1 MRCTFVTVCVSVG
14 LLAAGAAAQ
23 AAPACAPVALNS
35 LQIADLTVTEAKPVA
50 AAPETPAHC
59 AVLGTVVTRGDGAPE
74 GLARFSLQLPNE
86 WHQRFLFVGVG
97 GNAGTLQPSA
107 NGVDRAQALKKG
119 YAVAITD
126 TGHVGDGTSANWV
139 RNPDGSVDQAKVT
152 DFLFRA
158 AHNVTVAGKAFTQAY
173 YASPVRRSFFD
184 GCSTGGRMALAAA
197 MHYPDDYNGI
207 ISGDP
212 AMDFNLNL
220 ARLAIQK
227 TILSRPESYIPPE
240 TLAAIDA
247 RITAQCDALDGAK
260 DGLVQNPA
268 RCPIKP
274 EELQCRASQTGDC
287 LTAAQTELFR
297 AYITPLRDGH
307 GKVAYPGWP
316 VAHLV
321 GPQGASFYT
330 FGRVAPNTAAQAPWG
345 SDEHSA
351 PRGWRLGTEALTDWL
366 GYGPSATIMSADID
380 VTKRTVSD
388 ELLTRTRSIMGAG
401 EGTDPAKLQ
410 PFIARG
416 GKLILY
422 HGASDPSISAERT
435 TMFYE
440 DLAAAL
446 KGMEKAQQ
454 SVRLFL
460 VPGMHH
466 CGGGAGP
473 DQFDTLST
481 LEAWVERGQAP
492 AAIPAKTRPDAPVQ
506 RALPLCPYP
515 QQARY
520 SGKGETGDAANWSCK
535 DAGKQRL
542 PSR

>member
-1 MRCTFVTVCVSVG
+1 
-14 LLAAGAAAQ
+14 
-23 AAPACAPVALNS
+23 
-35 LQIADLTVTEAKPVA
+35 
-50 AAPETPAHC
+50 
-59 AVLGTVVTRGDGAPE
+59 
-74 GLARFSLQLPNE
+74 
-86 WHQRFLFVGVG
+86 
-97 GNAGTLQPSA
+97 
-107 NGVDRAQALKKG
+107 
-119 YAVAITD
+119 
-126 TGHVGDGTSANWV
+126 
-139 RNPDGSVDQAKVT
+139 
-152 DFLFRA
+152 
-158 AHNVTVAGKAFTQAY
+158 
-173 YASPVRRSFFD
+173 
-184 GCSTGGRMALAAA
+184 
-197 MHYPDDYNGI
+197 
-207 ISGDP
+207 
-212 AMDFNLNL
+212 
-220 ARLAIQK
+220 
-227 TILSRPESYIPPE
+227 
-240 TLAAIDA
+240 
-247 RITAQCDALDGAK
+247 
-260 DGLVQNPA
+260 
-268 RCPIKP
+268 
-274 EELQCRASQTGDC
+274 
-287 LTAAQTELFR
+287 
-297 AYITPLRDGH
+297 
-307 GKVAYPGWP
+307 
-316 VAHLV
+316 
-321 GPQGASFYT
+321 
-330 FGRVAPNTAAQAPWG
+330 
-345 SDEHSA
+345 
-351 PRGWRLGTEALTDWL
+351 
-366 GYGPSATIMSADID
+366 MSADID

-473 DQFDTLST
+473 DQFDTLSA